1 MAEKNLTIAFY
12 QRELV
17 RSDWAYHFP
26 QHELQ
31 VFLQDLSRE
40 LEAFGVTVT
49 SVEEELSI
57 NVKGYADILNSV
69 RVRYPAAGLGNLCLG
84 HIIGS
89 SPNANLIEDL
99 RRGINRVVFAP
110 ETVEPDGSDKIV
122 CHNCGCGC

>member
-1 MAEKNLTIAFY
+1 MAGKNLIIAFY
-12 QRELV
+12 QREMV
-17 RSDWAYHFP
+17 RSDWVYHFP

-31 VFLQDLSRE
+31 GFLQEISTE
-40 LEAFGVTVT
+40 LESFGVTVT

-57 NVKGYADILNSV
+57 NVKGYGDILNSV